1 MGINKMNRN
10 ENSFSDTILLERLRM
25 LEKRIEK
32 LEARI
37 SKENIFSLE
46 EELKAQGLK

>member
-1 MGINKMNRN
+1 MNRN
-10 ENSFSDTILLERLRM
+10 ENSFFDNILLERLRR

-32 LEARI
+32 LEAKI

-46 EELKAQGLK
+46 EDLKAQGLK